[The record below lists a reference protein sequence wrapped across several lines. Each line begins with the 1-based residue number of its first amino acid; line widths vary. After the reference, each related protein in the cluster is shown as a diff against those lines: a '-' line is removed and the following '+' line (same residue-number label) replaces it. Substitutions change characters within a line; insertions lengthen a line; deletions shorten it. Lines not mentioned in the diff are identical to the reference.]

1 MIRPEVMMVVSAI
14 LIMLFAFAIM
24 PAYNTWYPSSAVDTR
39 SELPSWMLFL
49 QERET
54 FEEPP
59 VTNVKVAPAMSVPNR
74 DVSSTLGTTPGSV
87 TGLLSSQVREGSS
100 SVGDLVPYAGK

>member
-14 LIMLFAFAIM
+14 LLILFAFVVM
-24 PAYNTWYPSSAVDTR
+24 PAYNTWYPAPVVDTR
-39 SELPSWMLFL
+39 SELPSWMLFVK
-49 QERET
+49 ERET

-59 VTNVKVAPAMSVPNR
+59 ISNVKVAPAMSIPNR

-87 TGLLSSQVREGSS
+87 NGLLSSQARSGAS